1 MKEVLVTGSNGQ
13 LGQTLQEYALK
24 AADIA
29 FSFRG
34 LNELDITDGNSVNR
48 ELESGH
54 YDFCINCAAFTNVEL
69 AEKTPERAFEVNAEG
84 AKNLAM
90 SCKQHKTTLIHISTD
105 YVFDGDKNGA
115 YTVQDSP
122 NPINEYGKSKL
133 KGEDYIREL
142 IPEHFIV
149 RTSWLYSKKYGH
161 NFYRTVVEKAKMGQ
175 ELHVTDAQIG
185 TPTQTTNLSRFLAN
199 EIILG
204 SKPFGTYHFSDGETM
219 SWYDFAQKILK
230 ENGLTGS
237 AELILDRNY
246 HTFAPRPKNS
256 VLS

>member
-1 MKEVLVTGSNGQ
+1 MVTGSNGQ
-13 LGQTLQEYALK
+13 LGRTLQEHALK
-24 AADIA
+24 ATDMA

-34 LNELDITDGNSVNR
+34 FNELDITDRNSVNR
-48 ELESGH
+48 ELESGQ

-69 AEKTPERAFEVNAEG
+69 AEKTPERAFIINAEG
-84 AKNLAM
+84 TRNLAM
-90 SCKQHKTTLIHISTD
+90 SCKKHKTTLVHISTD
-105 YVFDGDKNGA
+105 YVFDGKKDGP
-115 YTVQDSP
+115 YTVQDKP

-133 KGEDYIREL
+133 KGEDHIREF

-161 NFYRTVVEKAKMGQ
+161 NFYRNIVEKAKMGE

-185 TPTQTTNLSRFLAN
+185 TPTDATNLSGFLMD

-204 SKPFGTYHFSDGETM
+204 NKPFGTYHFSDGKAM
-219 SWYDFAQKILK
+219 SWYDFAQKILE
-230 ENGLTGS
+230 ENGLTTS
-237 AELILDRNY
+237 AKLILDRNY
-246 HTFAPRPKNS
+246 HTFAARPKNS